1 MNEAVQ
7 MDVTEKKS
15 GAAQGFLVIMSGQ
28 VLLEDVFLL
37 EIY

>member
-7 MDVTEKKS
+7 MDVTEKS